1 MNWPP
6 LIGWF
11 RGGNVLDLAR
21 AMSRKG
27 GAATAR
33 VFPASTAAWSAA
45 FPSVP
50 VPIAIIPCDDAAS
63 PIQETVADKDLTQ
76 NQALLYAQSGDPLGR
91 RSIVFD
97 TVATTEWA
105 GMADAAFGNIPVGG
119 NRFVYFRFAQP
130 VSGAAR
136 SILGKGDAAATTRW
150 GARTLAAGNLNLRA
164 GDGTNSLDLN
174 STGLYTDGTYYDA
187 VMGLDLV
194 ANVGRIITPTE
205 NTSGALPAGLITT
218 IDGSG
223 LAPTAAFR
231 LGACLGV
238 AAALSLAI
246 SYVAIFDD
254 VLTQAHLTTIR
265 TPQ

>member
-1 MNWPP
+1 MNYPSLSEWMRTRSG
-6 LIGWF
+6 LA
-11 RGGNVLDLAR
+11 LAR
-21 AMSRKG
+21 FASSKTGTTPVRQ
-27 GAATAR
+27 
-33 VFPASTAAWSAA
+33 FPTSTAAWSAA
-45 FPSVP
+45 FPTVP
-50 VPIAIIPCDDAAS
+50 VPIAIIPCQDSAS

-76 NQALLYAQSGDPLGR
+76 NQTILYAQSGDPLGR
-91 RSIVFD
+91 SSIVFD
-97 TVATTEWA
+97 TISTTEFA
-105 GMADAAFGNIPVGG
+105 AMADASFGNVATGG
-119 NRFVYFRFAQP
+119 NRFVYFRFAQA
-130 VSGAAR
+130 VSAAAR

-174 STGLYTDGTYYDA
+174 STGTYTDGTYYD
-187 VMGLDLV
+187 VIMGLDLV
-194 ANVGRIITPTE
+194 ANVGRIITATE

-238 AAALSLAI
+238 ATGQNLAL

-265 TPQ
+265 TPV